1 MGGAS
6 SPDEAFCDAM
16 TLSYDGANLQVLWIP
31 AGTVD
36 EWEASQSDRRE
47 FDPTRGIAPPP
58 RLIRGKAATHCSAT
72 LLGNEMGTIHSTA
85 LG

>member
-16 TLSYDGANLQVLWIP
+16 TLSYDGANLRVLWIP

-36 EWEASQSDRRE
+36 EWEASQSDRRQIAVRSPSDRRE
-47 FDPTRGIAPPP
+47 FAMN
-58 RLIRGKAATHCSAT
+58 SQ
-72 LLGNEMGTIHSTA
+72 
-85 LG
+85 

>member
-16 TLSYDGANLQVLWIP
+16 TLSYDGANLRVLWIP

-47 FDPTRGIAPPP
+47 FAVNSTRREALP
-58 RLIRGKAATHCSAT
+58 RHPV
-72 LLGNEMGTIHSTA
+72 
-85 LG
+85 